1 MKSSR
6 KLTTLAN
13 VLFCFNGIICL
24 LPGVVLIHI
33 ARSFQVDTHII
44 GYIYTLFTLGNIT
57 AVQCNGRLLEKTDIR
72 VQLLLVAGLVAAS
85 IIGISSV
92 GSLPLFAFFVFAFGV
107 GNGFFS
113 STASYIIVH
122 LYDNKDRSSRLSVL
136 HFFFSI
142 GAIISPLLSGAL
154 LANGIEWQ
162 SIYRLVLP
170 LLAGVLLFVW
180 FTPVRLSKRQQ
191 HVEKNKIDKLKLSA
205 YAIAVSLFCYMI
217 AEGSFMFWGNTYFI
231 EYLAV
236 DATQA
241 GFLISVFWFF
251 MSAGRILSGLIL
263 RKVNVEKYIL
273 ICSGVAFAAFMVLVN
288 SSDYFTV
295 LAAVSLMGL
304 GFSGLYAC
312 ILSYGT
318 LQLPYPSAALMSLY
332 ITFGSLGGLTASP
345 FSSWLKHSFSLKA
358 ALMISGS
365 FMAAV
370 FILIALTVVNA
381 GSENN
386 HQKPN

>member
-13 VLFCFNGIICL
+13 TLFWFNGIVCL

-33 ARSFQVDTHII
+33 AGSFQVDTHII

-72 VQLLLVAGLVAAS
+72 LQLLLVAALVAAS
-85 IIGISSV
+85 IIGLASV
-92 GSLPLFAFFVFAFGV
+92 GSLPVFAFCVFGLGV

-113 STASYIIVH
+113 STASYMIVH
-122 LYDNKDRSSRLSVL
+122 LYDNKDRSSRLSLL

-154 LANGIEWQ
+154 LANGIGWQ
-162 SIYRLVLP
+162 SIYLLVLP
-170 LLAGVLLFVW
+170 LLACVLLLVW

-191 HVEKNKIDKLKLSA
+191 QHTDKNKSVKLTLSV

-251 MSAGRILSGLIL
+251 MAAGRILSGLIL
-263 RKVNVEKYIL
+263 RRVNAVQYIL
-273 ICSGVAFAAFMVLVN
+273 FCSGIAFAAFMVLVN
-288 SSDYFTV
+288 NVDYFTV

-345 FSSWLKHSFSLKA
+345 FSSWLKHSFSLQT
-358 ALMISGS
+358 ALLISGS
-365 FMAAV
+365 FMAVV
-370 FILIALTVVNA
+370 FFLIGGTVLSA
-381 GSENN
+381 KRKEKYCQ
-386 HQKPN
+386 H